1 MFICIPFPPLPG
13 DTFVERRSI
22 NNLFFRFR
30 LLPYFVSAFAQM
42 FAQCEPTRGKNGAT
56 SCSASFFLPLG
67 LLSVRCTSCSC
78 TAKRGR
84 SRRRSHWQNG
94 DSIQRPSKAPSC
106 TGERGVGAA
115 GMHAGLSCSPPPIF
129 SALAPF
135 IIAFSPPLPPSPLLP
150 RHLCDPSFSACVCGE
165 GREKEEVI
173 RARLKWSGKLQK
185 ERRKE
190 RER

>member
-1 MFICIPFPPLPG
+1 MFICIPCPPLPG

-56 SCSASFFLPLG
+56 SCSTSFFLPLG

-115 GMHAGLSCSPPPIF
+115 GMHAGLSCSPPFPLSPHLSSHF
-129 SALAPF
+129 PLRFLRPP
-135 IIAFSPPLPPSPLLP
+135 FSPVTSVTLLFLHVYVG
-150 RHLCDPSFSACVCGE
+150 RE
-165 GREKEEVI
+165 GRKK
-173 RARLKWSGKLQK
+173 R
-185 ERRKE
+185 
-190 RER
+190 